1 MTKTPKELDVYL
13 GQRAAHGPWQLSG
26 APGQGYRG
34 AIVIPSLAE
43 GTSLQKSL
51 ASLAEN
57 PATALDRYLVVVVV
71 NQRDD
76 AEEAQFACNQADLA
90 WLVQTANKTGLQLA
104 WVDASSPGQTLPQRN
119 GGVGLA
125 RKIGLDL
132 ALTRLDWTLPPVLVC
147 LDADTLVEPNYLPA
161 IQQHFAD
168 SAAGAATL
176 PFCHQPAE
184 DPQHQ
189 AAIDR
194 YELFIRSYALGLAA
208 AGSPYAFTAVGS
220 AMACRADTY
229 LRCGGMNRRQA
240 GEDFYFLQQAVK
252 TDGVATVC
260 GTCVYPSSRVSERTP
275 FGTGRNITQQLSHA
289 EPLLFYPVEAF
300 QVLSSWLSMV
310 RQSPQAQAEQ
320 LLEQAS
326 QRSVIL
332 AEFLE
337 DCAFTA
343 TWSRLQTNHPA
354 LPQRLR
360 AFHGWFDGLKTLRLV
375 HRLCDNGFPRQR
387 PERSLH
393 QLFSWCGLDN
403 FGSITDQLSRI
414 RKHQT
419 QPALFSIV
427 SPGILC

>member
-1 MTKTPKELDVYL
+1 MTTLPKELDAYL
-13 GQRAAHGPWQLSG
+13 RQRAVQGPWQLSG

-43 GTSLQKSL
+43 GISLQKTL

-57 PATALDRYLVVVVV
+57 PALDLSRFLVIVVV
-71 NQRDD
+71 NQRDNAED
-76 AEEAQFACNQADLA
+76 AQSACNQEDLA
-90 WLVQTANKTGLQLA
+90 WLAQVANRSELQLA
-104 WVDASSPGQTLPQRN
+104 WVDAASPGQTLPQRH

-132 ALTRLDWTLPPVLVC
+132 ALTRLDWSRPPLLVW
-147 LDADTLVEPNYLPA
+147 LDADTLVEPTYLPA

-168 SAAGAATL
+168 SPAGAATL

-184 DPQHQ
+184 NSHHQ

-194 YELFIRSYALGLAA
+194 YELFIRSYALGLAT

-252 TDGVATVC
+252 TDGVATLC

-275 FGTGRNITQQLSHA
+275 FGTGRNITQQLSQA
-289 EPLLFYPVEAF
+289 EPLLFYPLEAF
-300 QVLSSWLSMV
+300 QILHSWLALIQ
-310 RQSPQAQAEQ
+310 QSPQVPAGQ
-320 LLEQAS
+320 LLDHAS
-326 QRSVIL
+326 QTSGIL

-337 DCAFTA
+337 ECSFTA
-343 TWSRLQTNHPA
+343 TWACLQANHTAPQ
-354 LPQRLR
+354 QRLR

-375 HRLCDNGFPRQR
+375 HRLCDNGFERQP
-387 PERSLH
+387 PERVLRH
-393 QLFSWCGLDN
+393 LFSWCDLDSS
-403 FGSITDQLSRI
+403 GSMPDQLTRL
-414 RKHQT
+414 RQHQM